1 MSVIAWNCRGLGS
14 SLVVRTLTEEVRA
27 KDPLLVFLLEMKAGV
42 SRIKGIQNKIDFRQ
56 GITIPSDGQSGGLA
70 LLWREGTNVR
80 FKSYSNSHINV
91 EIHENSSLTS
101 WHAIGFYEQPDAAKR
116 FSPWQLLE
124 VLKGQSQLSWVV
136 FSDFNEITHFGK
148 NLGGPKRDVGQ
159 VREFRECLSRFGLND
174 LGFVGQR
181 YTWCNRRYG
190 EHRTKLRLDRI
201 VASMSWIER
210 FPKASVH
217 HFAMSISNHCLLMLF
232 LDQRQRCKLVIK
244 YFSLRPYGQGRK
256 VLGR

>member
-1 MSVIAWNCRGLGS
+1 M
-14 SLVVRTLTEEVRA
+14 
-27 KDPLLVFLLEMKAGV
+27 
-42 SRIKGIQNKIDFRQ
+42 
-56 GITIPSDGQSGGLA
+56 
-70 LLWREGTNVR
+70 R

-91 EIHENSSLTS
+91 EIHENSSLTP
-101 WHAIGFYEQPDAAKR
+101 WHATGFYEQPDAARR

-136 FSDFNEITHFGK
+136 FDDFNEITHSDEK
-148 NLGGPKRDVGQ
+148 LGGPERDTGQ
-159 VREFRECLSRFGLND
+159 VNLSRFGLND

-181 YTWCNRRYG
+181 YTWCNGRYG

-201 VASMSWIER
+201 VASMSWIKR

-217 HFAMSISNHCLLMLF
+217 HFAMSISNHCLLTLF
-232 LDQRQRCKLVIK
+232 LNQRQRRKPIRK
-244 YFSLRPYGQGRK
+244 YFSLRPCGQGRK